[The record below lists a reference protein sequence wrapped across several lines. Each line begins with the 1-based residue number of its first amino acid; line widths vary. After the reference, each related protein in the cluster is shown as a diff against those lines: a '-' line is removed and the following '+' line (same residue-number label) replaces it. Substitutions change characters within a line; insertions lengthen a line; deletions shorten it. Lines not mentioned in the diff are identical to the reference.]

1 MNEAYREQVRLMLD
15 LLPFIAEES
24 IFALKGGTAINFFVR
39 DMPRLSVDID
49 LTYLPLD
56 DRAASLAGISAGLAR
71 IKARAERQLSGA
83 RLTLVPQGDD
93 MEVKVHCQ
101 RGGRA
106 RVKVEVNPLQRGS
119 LWPVRKL
126 ACTDAVQE
134 TFESYVEAT
143 VVSHAELFGGK
154 VSAALD
160 RQHPRDLFDV
170 RQLLDVEGFGD
181 DVRAG
186 LLMNLISHRRPIAE
200 LLNPEAK
207 DQRQMFAGEFAG
219 MTLLPFDYAL
229 HQATFA
235 ELTVKVR
242 ASLTPT
248 DRAFLLSFEKGS
260 PDWSLFPAAGAEKL
274 PAPGWKMLNIQKLR
288 SDNPAKHAAGLQTLR
303 SILEPTSLS

>member
-1 MNEAYREQVRLMLD
+1 

-49 LTYLPLD
+49 LTYLPLE

-71 IKARAERQLSGA
+71 IKARAERQMSGA

-207 DQRQMFAGEFAG
+207 DQRQIFAGEFAG

-229 HQATFA
+229 HEATFA
-235 ELTVKVR
+235 ELTAKVR
-242 ASLTPT
+242 TSLTPT

-303 SILEPTSLS
+303 SILEPTALS

>member
-15 LLPFIAEES
+15 LLPFIADES

-49 LTYLPLD
+49 LTYLPLE

-71 IKARAERQLSGA
+71 IKAQAERRLSGA

-106 RVKVEVNPLQRGS
+106 RVKVEVNPLQRGA
-119 LWPVRKL
+119 LWPVRTL
-126 ACTDAVQE
+126 TCTDAVQE
-134 TFESYVEAT
+134 AFESFVELP

-186 LLMNLISHRRPIAE
+186 LLMNLIGHRRPIAE

-207 DQRQMFAGEFAG
+207 DQRQTFAGEFAG
-219 MTLLPFDYAL
+219 MTLLPFDYAI
-229 HQATFA
+229 HEATFA
-235 ELTVKVR
+235 ELTAAVR
-242 ASLTPT
+242 ASLTPSE
-248 DRAFLLSFEKGS
+248 RAFLLSFEEGS
-260 PDWSLFPAAGAEKL
+260 PDWSLFPAAGAERL
-274 PAPGWKMLNIQKLR
+274 PATRWKLLNIQKLR
-288 SDNPAKHAAGLQTLR
+288 SDNPAKHAAALKTLR
-303 SILEPTSLS
+303 GILEVDGT

>member
-15 LLPFIAEES
+15 LLPFIADES

-49 LTYLPLD
+49 LTYLPLE

-71 IKARAERQLSGA
+71 IKAQAERRLSGA
-83 RLTLVPQGDD
+83 RLTLVPQADD

-101 RGGRA
+101 RGRA
-106 RVKVEVNPLQRGS
+106 RVKVEVNPLQRGA

-126 ACTDAVQE
+126 TCTDAVQE
-134 TFESYVEAT
+134 TFESYVEVP

-170 RQLLDVEGFGD
+170 RQLLDVEGFGE

-186 LLMNLISHRRPIAE
+186 LLMSLIGHRRPIAE

-207 DQRQMFAGEFAG
+207 DQRQTFAGEFAG
-219 MTLLPFDYAL
+219 MTLLPFDYAA
-229 HQATFA
+229 HEATFA
-235 ELTVKVR
+235 ELTAQVK

-248 DRAFLLSFEKGS
+248 ERAFLLSFEEGS
-260 PDWSLFPAAGAEKL
+260 PDWSLFPEAGAKML
-274 PAPGWKMLNIQKLR
+274 PAPRWKLLNIQKLR

-303 SILEPTSLS
+303 SILEADGM

>member
-49 LTYLPLD
+49 LTYLPLE
-56 DRAASLAGISAGLAR
+56 DRVTSLADISAGLAR
-71 IKARAERQLSGA
+71 IKAQAEHRLSGA

-101 RGGRA
+101 RGRA
-106 RVKVEVNPLQRGS
+106 RVKVEVNPLQRGA

-134 TFESYVEAT
+134 AFESFVE
-143 VVSHAELFGGK
+143 VPILSHAELFGGK

-170 RQLLDVEGFGD
+170 RQLLDSEGFGD

-186 LLMNLISHRRPIAE
+186 LLMNLIGHRRPIAE

-207 DQRQMFAGEFAG
+207 DQRQTFAGEFAG
-219 MTLLPFDYAL
+219 MTLLPFDYAA
-229 HQATFA
+229 HEATFA
-235 ELTVKVR
+235 QLTAAVR

-248 DRAFLLSFEKGS
+248 ERALLLSFEEGS
-260 PDWSLFPAAGAEKL
+260 PDWELFPAAGAERL
-274 PAPGWKMLNIQKLR
+274 PAPRWKLLNIQKLR
-288 SDNPAKHAAGLQTLR
+288 SDNPAKHAAGLKALQGVLGVDVT
-303 SILEPTSLS
+303 

>member
-15 LLPFIAEES
+15 LLPFIADES

-39 DMPRLSVDID
+39 DMPR
-49 LTYLPLD
+49 
-56 DRAASLAGISAGLAR
+56 
-71 IKARAERQLSGA
+71 LSGA

-101 RGGRA
+101 RGRA
-106 RVKVEVNPLQRGS
+106 RVKVEVNPLQRGA

-134 TFESYVEAT
+134 AFESFVELP

-186 LLMNLISHRRPIAE
+186 LLMNLIGHRRPIAE

-207 DQRQMFAGEFAG
+207 DQRQTFAGEFAG
-219 MTLLPFDYAL
+219 MTLLPFDYAI
-229 HQATFA
+229 HEATFA
-235 ELTVKVR
+235 ELTAAVR
-242 ASLTPT
+242 ASLTPSE
-248 DRAFLLSFEKGS
+248 RAFLLSFEEGS
-260 PDWSLFPAAGAEKL
+260 PDWSLFPTAGAERL
-274 PAPGWKMLNIQKLR
+274 PAPRWKLLNIQKLR
-288 SDNPAKHAAGLQTLR
+288 SDNPAKHAAALKTLR
-303 SILEPTSLS
+303 GILA

>member
-1 MNEAYREQVRLMLD
+1 
-15 LLPFIAEES
+15 
-24 IFALKGGTAINFFVR
+24 
-39 DMPRLSVDID
+39 MPRLSVDID
-49 LTYLPLD
+49 LTYLPLE

-303 SILEPTSLS
+303 SILEPTALS

>member
-24 IFALKGGTAINFFVR
+24 AFALKGGTAINFFVR

-49 LTYLPLD
+49 LTYLPLE
-56 DRAASLAGISAGLAR
+56 DRAVSLAGISAALAR
-71 IKARAERQLSGA
+71 IKAQAERRLPGA

-101 RGGRA
+101 RGRA
-106 RVKVEVNPLQRGS
+106 RVKVEVNPLQRGA
-119 LWPVRKL
+119 LWPVRKV

-134 TFESYVEAT
+134 VFEAFVEVP

-170 RQLLDVEGFGD
+170 RQLLDVEGFRD

-186 LLMNLISHRRPIAE
+186 LLMNLIGHRRPIAE

-207 DQRQMFAGEFAG
+207 DQRQTFAGEFAG
-219 MTLLPFDYAL
+219 MTLLPFDYTV
-229 HQATFA
+229 HEATFA
-235 ELTVKVR
+235 ELTAAVR

-248 DRAFLLSFEKGS
+248 ERIFLVGFEEGR
-260 PDWSLFPAAGAEKL
+260 PDWSLFPASGAERL
-274 PAPGWKMLNIQKLR
+274 PAPRWKLLNIQKLR
-288 SDNPAKHAAGLQTLR
+288 SQNPAKHAAGIEALQGVLGATD
-303 SILEPTSLS
+303 S

>member
-15 LLPFIAEES
+15 LLPFVAEES

-49 LTYLPLD
+49 LTYLPLEG
-56 DRAASLAGISAGLAR
+56 RAASLAGISAGLAR
-71 IKARAERQLSGA
+71 IRAEAERRLPGA

-101 RGGRA
+101 RGRA
-106 RVKVEVNPLQRGS
+106 RVKVEVNPLQRGA

-134 TFESYVEAT
+134 TFESYVEVP

-186 LLMNLISHRRPIAE
+186 LLMNLIGHRRPIVE

-207 DQRQMFAGEFAG
+207 DQRQTFAGEFAG
-219 MTLLPFDYAL
+219 MTLLPFDYAV
-229 HQATFA
+229 HEATFA
-235 ELTVKVR
+235 ELTAAVR
-242 ASLTPT
+242 ASLAPAERT
-248 DRAFLLSFEKGS
+248 FLVGFEEGS
-260 PDWSLFPAAGAEKL
+260 PDWSLFPATGAERL
-274 PAPGWKMLNIQKLR
+274 PAPRWKLLNIQKLR
-288 SDNPAKHAAGLQTLR
+288 SENPAKHAAGLEILR
-303 SILEPTSLS
+303 GVLGATHS

>member
-1 MNEAYREQVRLMLD
+1 MNEAYREQVRLMLN

-49 LTYLPLD
+49 LTYLPLE

-71 IKARAERQLSGA
+71 IKAQAERRLSGA

-101 RGGRA
+101 RGRA
-106 RVKVEVNPLQRGS
+106 RVKVEVNPLQRGA

-126 ACTDAVQE
+126 TCTDAVQE
-134 TFESYVEAT
+134 TFESYVEVP

-186 LLMNLISHRRPIAE
+186 LLMNLIGHRRPIAE

-207 DQRQMFAGEFAG
+207 DQRQTLAGEFAG
-219 MTLLPFDYAL
+219 MTLLPFDYAV
-229 HQATFA
+229 HEATFA
-235 ELTVKVR
+235 ELTAKVK

-248 DRAFLLSFEKGS
+248 ERAFLLSFEEGS
-260 PDWSLFPAAGAEKL
+260 PDWSLFPAAGAERL
-274 PAPGWKMLNIQKLR
+274 PAPRWKLLNIQKLR
-288 SDNPAKHAAGLQTLR
+288 ADNPAKHATGLQTLR
-303 SILEPTSLS
+303 GILEVDGT

>member
-15 LLPFIAEES
+15 LLPFIADES

-49 LTYLPLD
+49 LTYLPLE

-71 IKARAERQLSGA
+71 IKAQAERRLSGA

-101 RGGRA
+101 RGRA
-106 RVKVEVNPLQRGS
+106 RVKVEVNPLQRGA

-126 ACTDAVQE
+126 TCTDAVQE
-134 TFESYVEAT
+134 TFESYVEVP

-186 LLMNLISHRRPIAE
+186 LLMNLIGHRRPIAE

-207 DQRQMFAGEFAG
+207 DQRQTLAGEFAG
-219 MTLLPFDYAL
+219 MTLLPFDYAV
-229 HQATFA
+229 HEATFA
-235 ELTVKVR
+235 ELTAKVK

-248 DRAFLLSFEKGS
+248 ERAFLLSFEEGS
-260 PDWSLFPAAGAEKL
+260 PDWSLFPAAGAERL
-274 PAPGWKMLNIQKLR
+274 PAPRWKLLNIQKLR
-288 SDNPAKHAAGLQTLR
+288 SDNPAKHAAALKTLR
-303 SILEPTSLS
+303 GILKVDGT